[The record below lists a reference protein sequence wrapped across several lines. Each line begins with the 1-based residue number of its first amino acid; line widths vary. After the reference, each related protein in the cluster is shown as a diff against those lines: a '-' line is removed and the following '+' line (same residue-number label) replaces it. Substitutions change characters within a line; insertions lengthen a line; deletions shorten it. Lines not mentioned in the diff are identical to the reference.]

1 MSTDELFAKIKT
13 WINFKILSNPSGQNQ
28 ISDHFYPHFAV
39 TLLLLTIP
47 WIGIYAGLIVPAFS
61 FYKELIEDGHWKDL
75 FSKTESGAD
84 GRIDLFF
91 RLAGSAIAYLTIIW
105 RSC

>member
-1 MSTDELFAKIKT
+1 MSADELFAKIKT
-13 WINFKILSNPSGQNQ
+13 WINFKIMSNPSSQDQ
-28 ISDHFYPHFAV
+28 LSDHFWPHLGATF
-39 TLLLLTIP
+39 LLLTIS

-61 FYKELIEDGHWKDL
+61 FYKELIEDGHWRDL

-91 RLAGSAIAYLTIIW
+91 RLAGSAAAYLTLIW
-105 RSC
+105 